1 MASDRLTWLGHASVL
16 LELDGARLLTDPVLR
31 GRVAHLRRHAPPAAD
46 TGALDA
52 VLVSH
57 AHRDH
62 LDLPTLRALRPAPRQ
77 ILVPRGVG
85 RLVRAKTS
93 ASVHEL
99 TAGETAVVGAVT
111 VRAVPAVHDGRRS
124 PFSGPSESIGFVVEA
139 GGRRIYF
146 AGDTAVYPGMRD
158 LGPLDVALLPIWGWG
173 PSLGPGH
180 MNPSEAVDALEL
192 LRPAVAVPIH
202 WGTLLPIGLLRA
214 RGRVL
219 RAPVEVFTREARE
232 RCPEV
237 RVAVL
242 GVGDPVAL

>member
-1 MASDRLTWLGHASVL
+1 MASDRLIWLGHASVL

-202 WGTLLPIGLLRA
+202 WGTLLPIGLLRH